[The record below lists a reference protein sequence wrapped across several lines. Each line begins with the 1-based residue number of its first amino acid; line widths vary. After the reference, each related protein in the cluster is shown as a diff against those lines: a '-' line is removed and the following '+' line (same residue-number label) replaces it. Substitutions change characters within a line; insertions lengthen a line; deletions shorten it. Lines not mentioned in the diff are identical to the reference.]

1 MTLRSS
7 LIFVLSIAFVF
18 ALSADVFAQG
28 KGKGKGN
35 GGGNGKGNAKSQGKS
50 KNDDPW
56 DRDDDRGRGKSKNGD
71 KLSGSDNRFKGLAK
85 KLGRSPESLRDRY
98 YAERAINPRL
108 NYGQFVAA
116 HMVAKNHDMSP
127 DDILRGLRRGDSI
140 GQTLRR
146 DGWSDDRIRRERDR
160 MRRMR
165 GDGWG
170 DYVDRAADWIL
181 R

>member
-1 MTLRSS
+1 MKLKSS
-7 LIFVLSIAFVF
+7 LIFALLIAFVIGI
-18 ALSADVFAQG
+18 SADVFAQG
-28 KGKGKGN
+28 KGRGN

-50 KNDDPW
+50 NNDDPW
-56 DRDDDRGRGKSKNGD
+56 DRDDGKGRGKSKND
-71 KLSGSDNRFKGLAK
+71 DRLSGSDNRFKGLAK

-127 DDILRGLRRGDSI
+127 EDILRGLRRGDSI
-140 GQTLRR
+140 GQTLKRE
-146 DGWSDDRIRRERDR
+146 GWSDDRIRRERDR